1 MKKLLLSLLAS
12 VAICFCTE
20 AQTSPANKAKAS
32 SEARPVKSTSAKT
45 QSATVNKQTVV
56 LKKDGTPDKRYAS
69 SRKLKK
75 DGTPDKRFKS
85 NQ

>member
-12 VAICFCTE
+12 LAICFCTE
-20 AQTSPANKAKAS
+20 AQRSPANKAKAPAQASSVKATTVKAKS
-32 SEARPVKSTSAKT
+32 SEVT
-45 QSATVNKQTVV
+45 KQTVV
-56 LKKDGTPDKRYAS
+56 LKKDGTPDKRYSS

-85 NQ
+85 NK